1 MSGVIG
7 LILNALCGMSWF
19 FGGTDHHEL
28 DEHGESVGLH
38 VHAGGV
44 SEVIV

>member
-1 MSGVIG
+1 MSGVLG

-19 FGGTDHHEL
+19 IGDTDHHEL